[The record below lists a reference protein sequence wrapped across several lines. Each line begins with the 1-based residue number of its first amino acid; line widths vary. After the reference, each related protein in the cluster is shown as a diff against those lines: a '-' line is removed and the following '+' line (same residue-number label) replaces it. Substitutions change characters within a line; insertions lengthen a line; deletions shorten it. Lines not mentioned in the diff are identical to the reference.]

1 MAKTTTVTTF
11 DNISTKR
18 ISFNFKNA
26 TNAISTDCN
35 GQLDGET
42 EMQRNCIKMRFNRSK
57 IEI

>member
-1 MAKTTTVTTF
+1 MAKTTTVVTTF
-11 DNISTKR
+11 DNISIKR

-42 EMQRNCIKMRFNRSK
+42 EM
-57 IEI
+57 